1 MTARLTRRTSYAL
14 RIHIIDIV
22 GKSKQVI
29 LYHTHQR
36 WGHTTKEHCIDD
48 INLKYYKDMALQA
61 SEGKRSL
68 PRKARSCGK
77 FIIKNDYYKI
87 F

>member
-1 MTARLTRRTSYAL
+1 M
-14 RIHIIDIV
+14 V
-22 GKSKQVI
+22 
-29 LYHTHQR
+29 
-36 WGHTTKEHCIDD
+36 
-48 INLKYYKDMALQA
+48 LQA

>member
-1 MTARLTRRTSYAL
+1 MN
-14 RIHIIDIV
+14 
-22 GKSKQVI
+22 
-29 LYHTHQR
+29 
-36 WGHTTKEHCIDD
+36 

-77 FIIKNDYYKI
+77 FIIKNDYYKNFLVCSHFAWFDNSPNETRKRAI
-87 F
+87 HHNWVIYYMTTKLIIGIYSIYHII